1 MSGTTISGTHS
12 IGITL
17 DNTYPNPVSVTGT
30 ITVASGN
37 ALYGLGGPSDG
48 GDGPLYG
55 WTIDNS
61 GTIGSSGALA
71 VALGSDVA
79 STVGDIVTNG
89 TAGVVY
95 GANVGVYIQGSG
107 SVTNL
112 SGGIIGGTAVSAID
126 IDGGTGTIVNL
137 GTLVGRYGASEG
149 DGGSVTNLGSGT
161 ITGSGNAGIR
171 IAGGTGTIVNS
182 GSVLGG
188 RYGTDEVAGGSVT
201 NELGGIINGNLVNG
215 VYTAAGGA
223 GTVVN
228 YGVLIGALFGVKEGL
243 GGSVTNQSSGTITG
257 TGGSGIYI
265 SRATGAVV
273 NYGSLVSNLTGVYLK
288 AGGSVSNQLSANI
301 TGTLDRGIYITGGP
315 GTIVNAGSVYGG
327 RDGAYLYDGGTITN
341 QATGTISGGTIS
353 TNTISGVTAISA
365 EAISGSTGIFI
376 YNAPGTVTNAGS
388 VYGSRFGAY
397 LNDGGTITNRATG
410 TISGGTSISTNTVS
424 GGTGISAEV
433 VSGSTGIV
441 VDNAPGTVTNA
452 GSVYGGLFGAHLYDG
467 GTITNQANG
476 TISGGSGGTGIV
488 LDNASGTVT
497 NAGTISAG
505 AVAIELFG
513 GSTLTNSGTIHAGSA
528 VEYAVQFS
536 SGITNKLIVDP
547 GAVFYGVIN
556 GGGGEI
562 DLAGTSPGTLAGFD
576 GTSITNFA
584 SLQFDT
590 GADWTISGDSSVDG
604 LSGISSIGG
613 FNVGDTIDLT
623 DFMATS
629 VAFASN
635 QLVLT
640 TDGAT
645 DTLNIT
651 GGFQTADFSY
661 IGDGESGT
669 DITVTATCYAAG
681 TRIRTT
687 RGEVAVEN
695 LREGDLVLTVSGRTQ
710 PISWIGH
717 RHVNFH
723 GHPNRQRILP
733 VRITAH
739 AFGQGMPERDLL
751 LSPDH
756 AVFVEDVLIPIR
768 HLVNGGSIAQI
779 ECDTITYYHI
789 ELPRHDVLLADG
801 MPAESYLEAGARDA
815 FANVDGVIQLHP
827 DFEPP
832 RDHYAMLWEAEAYA
846 PLVVAGEQFDRA
858 REKLARQARLLSP
871 LLSPGPRRLASPQ
884 VHTANATA

>member
-1 MSGTTISGTHS
+1 MSGTGTTISNS
-12 IGITL
+12 YVNGITL
-17 DNTYPNPVSVTGT
+17 NDTIDNPVTVTGT
-30 ITVASGN
+30 ITAPSGT
-37 ALYGLGGPSDG
+37 ALYGMGGPIDG
-48 GDGPLYG
+48 GDGALYG
-55 WTIDNS
+55 WTVSNA
-61 GTIGSSGALA
+61 GTIGGATGSGIQLGTDVNS
-71 VALGSDVA
+71 VAGGV
-79 STVGDIVTNG
+79 VTNTG
-89 TAGVVY
+89 IGVIY
-95 GANVGVYIQGSG
+95 GYTGVAIYGPG

-112 SGGIIGGTAVSAID
+112 SGGSITGTGVLSDAILLT
-126 IDGGTGTIVNL
+126 GGTGTIVNQ
-137 GTLVGRYGASEG
+137 GVLVGVTKGVEE
-149 DGGSVTNLGSGT
+149 DLGGSVTNKSGGI
-161 ITGSGNAGIR
+161 ITGTAQAGIQ
-171 IAGGTGTIVNS
+171 IGGALGTVINY
-182 GSVLGG
+182 GSVSSTNDGVG
-188 RYGTDEVAGGSVT
+188 ETKGGSVT
-201 NELGGIINGNLVNG
+201 NQADGTITGTGDSAIFISTGL
-215 VYTAAGGA
+215 

-228 YGVLIGALFGVKEGL
+228 YGVLIGGLSGVREAL
-243 GGSVTNQSSGTITG
+243 GGSVTNQSIGTITG
-257 TGGSGIYI
+257 SAGSGIYI
-265 SRATGAVV
+265 SGGTGAVV
-273 NYGSLVSNLTGVYLK
+273 NYGSLLSNFTGVYLT
-288 AGGSVSNQLSANI
+288 AGGSVSNQSSAI
-301 TGTLDRGIYITGGP
+301 IAGTLNYGINIIGGP
-315 GTIVNAGSVYGG
+315 GTIVNDGTLLGGLVGVFEDQGGSVINQSGGTIAGNGTYGIRILNNTGTIINAGSVFGG
-327 RDGAYLYDGGTITN
+327 HYGAYLGGGGTITN
-341 QATGTISGGTIS
+341 QANGNI
-353 TNTISGVTAISA
+353 
-365 EAISGSTGIFI
+365 
-376 YNAPGTVTNAGS
+376 
-388 VYGSRFGAY
+388 
-397 LNDGGTITNRATG
+397 
-410 TISGGTSISTNTVS
+410 S
-424 GGTGISAEV
+424 GGTGIV
-433 VSGSTGIV
+433 L
-441 VDNAPGTVTNA
+441 DNAPGTVTNA
-452 GSVYGGLFGAHLYDG
+452 G
-467 GTITNQANG
+467 
-476 TISGGSGGTGIV
+476 TISGSNTAIV
-488 LDNASGTVT
+488 LS
-497 NAGTISAG
+497 
-505 AVAIELFG
+505 G

-536 SGITNKLIVDP
+536 TDITNKLIVDP
-547 GAVFYGVIN
+547 GAVFYGRIT

-562 DLAGTSPGTLAGFD
+562 DLAGTGVGALAGFD

-584 SLQFDT
+584 SLQFEI

-623 DFMATS
+623 DFAATS

-640 TDGAT
+640 DAGDAT
-645 DTLNIT
+645 ETLNIT
-651 GGFQTADFSY
+651 GGFQTSDFH
-661 IGDGESGT
+661 IPTDGSST

-739 AFGQGMPERDLL
+739 AFGQGTPERDLL

-846 PLVVAGEQFDRA
+846 PLVVAGEQLDRA
-858 REKLARQARLLSP
+858 RCKLADRAAWPPFGEGVAALPSSP
-871 LLSPGPRRLASPQ
+871 LS
-884 VHTANATA
+884 ANQCLGLPA